1 MSLFKIKLVLPIA
14 QIKAAL
20 PANCRVE
27 SVKLS
32 DETVEIIYDDPNERT
47 LFTFPVEKSY
57 EDVMR
62 IGEHRLAAGVISKRL
77 GLDDERVRAWLD
89 LPAMDAELRGKLE
102 QEAREQIERE
112 DAAAP
117 VTAESSVP
125 TEKAVDKPKRK
136 KQS

>member
-62 IGEHRLAAGVISKRL
+62 IGQQRLAA
-77 GLDDERVRAWLD
+77 DEWANVKA
-89 LPAMDAELRGKLE
+89 AELRAKLE
-102 QEAREQIERE
+102 QEAREQIEKE